1 MYITNVYE
9 EKERDLQRLATIG
22 IMHFQVVNV

>member
-9 EKERDLQRLATIG
+9 EKERDLQRLVTIG
-22 IMHFQVVNV
+22 IIPFQVVIV